1 MIVSEVLVLNR
12 FLLKMLRIVIQYS
25 IKTFEINLIA
35 AISICRLNNNVI
47 NSSGATQLRWYK
59 IVFYVRCL
67 VFLHFRLWNLSV
79 FWSFCVILKQNL
91 NLAHLDFC
99 RGDLDRVGLSFIDAS
114 CLVWAPKRG
123 LPRRFFFS
131 IKLIS

>member
-1 MIVSEVLVLNR
+1 MIVSEVLVLNCL
-12 FLLKMLRIVIQYS
+12 LLKMLRIVIQYS

-47 NSSGATQLRWYK
+47 HHE
-59 IVFYVRCL
+59 IVLDVRCL
-67 VFLHFRLWNLSV
+67 VLFHFRLGNLSI
-79 FWSFCVILKQNL
+79 FWSFSSVMKQNL

-114 CLVWAPKRG
+114 CLVWAPNRG

>member
-12 FLLKMLRIVIQYS
+12 FLLKMLRVVIQYS

-35 AISICRLNNNVI
+35 AISICGLNNNVI
-47 NSSGATQLRWYK
+47 YHE
-59 IVFYVRCL
+59 IVLDVRCL
-67 VFLHFRLWNLSV
+67 VLFHFRLRNLSI
-79 FWSFCVILKQNL
+79 FWSFSSVMKQNL

-99 RGDLDRVGLSFIDAS
+99 RGDLDRVGLSFKDAS